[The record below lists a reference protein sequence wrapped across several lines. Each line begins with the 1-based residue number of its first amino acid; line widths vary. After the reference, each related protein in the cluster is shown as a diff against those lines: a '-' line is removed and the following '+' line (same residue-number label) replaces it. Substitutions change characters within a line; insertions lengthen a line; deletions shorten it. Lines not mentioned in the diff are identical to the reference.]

1 LLANH
6 RKTAAELIRQGSSD
20 EKASGFDADQQV
32 WLVGSERLGEAVN
45 GGLPSLGMGEQGGNV
60 VEEDTR
66 LWEIRYRPNMLLEVH
81 GCRPWQFGGDDPVA
95 AIETEV
101 VAA

>member
-1 LLANH
+1 
-6 RKTAAELIRQGSSD
+6 
-20 EKASGFDADQQV
+20 
-32 WLVGSERLGEAVN
+32 
-45 GGLPSLGMGEQGGNV
+45 MGEQGGNV

-81 GCRPWQFGGDDPVA
+81 GCRPWQFDGDDPVA